1 MKLGDAEMH
10 PLFNEVK
17 MAYKRTTRKTGAS
30 SRSTTTY
37 NTKTG
42 KTTQS
47 QSTKLKGTNHR
58 ITQSSSNG
66 TLRITNTYTD
76 PSGYITKESHTLG
89 ETNTQRKR
97 RQSKEAT
104 ANKKRNKQA
113 IGLLGLIFGALFKR

>member
-1 MKLGDAEMH
+1 MH

-17 MAYKRTTRKTGAS
+17 MAYKRTTTKTGAS
-30 SRSTTTY
+30 SRSSTTY

-97 RQSKEAT
+97 RQRAT
-104 ANKKRNKQA
+104 ARKNNKAMTDFFTWFFR
-113 IGLLGLIFGALFKR
+113 LFFK